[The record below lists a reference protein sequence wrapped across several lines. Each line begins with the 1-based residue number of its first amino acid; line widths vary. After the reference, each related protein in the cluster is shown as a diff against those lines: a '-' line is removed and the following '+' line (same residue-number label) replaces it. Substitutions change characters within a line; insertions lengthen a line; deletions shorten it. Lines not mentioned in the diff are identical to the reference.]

1 MSEPPR
7 HLLVPADLVG
17 HRLDRILADLI
28 PEVSRHRIQRAFAEG
43 EVMVDGRARPKSF
56 RPQAGAEV
64 VLTLPVE
71 PVDTT
76 EAQDIPLEIIH
87 EDDHLLVINKPAG
100 LVVHPAPGHPDG
112 TLVNALLHHGRSL
125 ADTGDPGRPGIVHR
139 LDQETSGLLVI
150 ARTPVAHRALAA
162 QLKDHTLGREYLTL
176 SWGQWREASGRLEGN
191 LNRHP
196 RDRKRMAVVTQGGR
210 QAVTHYEVIDDLACV
225 QLCRVHLETGRTH
238 QIRVHFQ
245 HHGHPVVGDP
255 VYGDDQR
262 ALNVAPVDRVA
273 AAALVRAAPR
283 QLLHAAVLRLVHPAD
298 GVRVEYRAPL
308 APDFAAALA
317 ELRRNLGRPEV
328 GPEAAL

>member
-1 MSEPPR
+1 MTDPPR
-7 HLLVPADLVG
+7 RLHVPAG
-17 HRLDRILADLI
+17 QAGQRLDRILADLI
-28 PEVSRHRIQRAFAEG
+28 PEVSRHRIQRAFTDG
-43 EVMVDGRARPKSF
+43 EVTVDGRARPKSF
-56 RPQAGAEV
+56 KPQAGSEV
-64 VLTLPVE
+64 VLTLPSE
-71 PVDTT
+71 PIDTT

-150 ARTPVAHRALAA
+150 ARTAVAHRALAA
-162 QLKDHTLGREYLTL
+162 QLKDHTLGREYLAL
-176 SWGQWREASGRLEGN
+176 SWGQWREPRGRLEGA

-196 RDRKRMAVVTQGGR
+196 RDRKRMAVVDQGGR
-210 QAVTHYEVIDDLACV
+210 AAVTHYEVIDDLACV

-255 VYGDDQR
+255 LYGDDQR
-262 ALNVAPVDRVA
+262 ALNVAPVDRAA

-298 GVRVEYRAPL
+298 GARVEYRAPL
-308 APDFAAALA
+308 AGDFAAALA
-317 ELRRNLGRPEV
+317 ELRRNLGRPPG
-328 GPEAAL
+328 GPESAL